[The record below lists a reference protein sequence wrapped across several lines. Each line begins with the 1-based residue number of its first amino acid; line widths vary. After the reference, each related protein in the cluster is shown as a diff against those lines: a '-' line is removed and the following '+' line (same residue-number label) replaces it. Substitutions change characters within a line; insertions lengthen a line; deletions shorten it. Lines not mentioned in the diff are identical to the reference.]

1 LAPAAAAIRA
11 GRRGLHGY
19 GLGVSK
25 GADVARRGG
34 CGDTSALG
42 VCASVSHLPAKKITV
57 AVLSSGDADLG
68 SLTKMLAN
76 TALDDG

>member
-1 LAPAAAAIRA
+1 VWI
-11 GRRGLHGY
+11 
-19 GLGVSK
+19 
-25 GADVARRGG
+25 
-34 CGDTSALG
+34 TSALG
-42 VCASVSHLPAKKITV
+42 VCASVSHPPANKITA